1 MSVES
6 MIIMSNVLVVVS
18 TLALV
23 AVTALND
30 DAMVK
35 IVRLLGGGQI
45 KKAITYTCRHCVI
58 EISGRHEQD

>member
-1 MSVES
+1 MSTEF

-35 IVRLLGGGQI
+35 IVRLLGGGHI

-58 EISGRHEQD
+58 EINGRHERD